1 LIVEREPGDIDFT
14 SALEDAR
21 WDVVAAA
28 VVSHDDVGLEC
39 VVESFIGAIFSR
51 QQTKQIEEESK
62 VQQKTTN

>member
-1 LIVEREPGDIDFT
+1 LIVERKPGDIDFT

-39 VVESFIGAIFSR
+39 VVESFIGAIFF
-51 QQTKQIEEESK
+51 T
-62 VQQKTTN
+62 TTNETN